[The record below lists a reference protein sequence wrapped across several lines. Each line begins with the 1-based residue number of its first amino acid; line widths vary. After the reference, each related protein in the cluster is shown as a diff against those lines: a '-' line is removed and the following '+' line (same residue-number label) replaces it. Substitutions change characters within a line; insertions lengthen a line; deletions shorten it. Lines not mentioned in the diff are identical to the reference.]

1 LRKLLNVLYVTSPD
15 AYVALDGETVVI
27 RKEEKDVFRVPLL
40 NLEGIVTFGYTGVS
54 PALMGACAKRNISLC
69 FMSSHGRF
77 LARVT
82 GESRGNVLLRKKQ
95 YALSETEAGSLTIAK
110 GVIAGKLYNARWVL
124 ERATRDHAMRLD
136 VSKLKN
142 VSAELHE
149 ILKILPECDTLDAL
163 RGYEGKGATYY
174 FNVFDELI
182 LQQKEDFFF
191 KGRSRRPPLDNV
203 NALLSFVYTILAHE
217 TAAALEAVG
226 LDAYV
231 GFLHRDRPGRISLAL
246 DSMEELR
253 PVFADRFVISLIN
266 KREVAKG
273 GFRTQENGSV
283 VMDDDT
289 RKKVLGAWQTRK
301 QEMIT
306 HPFLEEKIPW
316 GLAPYVQAQLLARYL
331 RGDLDAYPPFLWK

>member
-1 LRKLLNVLYVTSPD
+1 VRKLLNILYVTSPN
-15 AYVALDGETVVI
+15 AYLALDGETVVI
-27 RKEEKDVFRVPLL
+27 RKEEQDVFRIPLL
-40 NLEGIVTFGYTGVS
+40 NLEGIVTFGYTGAS

-69 FMSSHGRF
+69 FMSFGGRF

-82 GESRGNVLLRKKQ
+82 GVTRGNVLLRKRQ
-95 YALSETEAGSLTIAK
+95 YALSEEEAGSLTIAR
-110 GVIAGKLYNARWVL
+110 GIIAGKIYNARWVL

-136 VSKLKN
+136 VSTLKN
-142 VSAELHE
+142 ASGRLYE
-149 ILKILPECDTLDAL
+149 ILKILPECDSLDTL

-174 FNVFDELI
+174 FDVFNELI

-191 KGRSRRPPLDNV
+191 NERSRRPPMDNV
-203 NALLSFVYTILAHE
+203 NALLSFIYTILASE

-231 GFLHRDRPGRISLAL
+231 GFLHRDRPGRTSLAL
-246 DSMEELR
+246 DLMEELR

-266 KREVAKG
+266 KREINRKG
-273 GFRTQENGSV
+273 FKTQENGAV
-283 VMDDDT
+283 MMDDTT
-289 RKKVLGAWQTRK
+289 RKTVLAAWQERK
-301 QEMIT
+301 QELIT

-316 GLAPYVQAQLLARYL
+316 GLTPYVQAQLLARYL